1 MESAGSEIRLYE
13 VNKLTDISFLSNVKT
28 VDFIYLETPML
39 NDLSPIKNMDI
50 TNWLTMD
57 CSNLTEIELNIPTT
71 LTGLFLK
78 NCSMIQKASCF
89 YKLEKIKRFQI
100 EGNVSTYILETF
112 ANVKSVSQLF
122 MISNVNNI
130 TTLDAF
136 SNLSIIGNESGFTY
150 KLRILDNKNLINYDG
165 IKNAINSSLSC
176 QISGNKYNPSIADIL
191 AGKQYGDNY

>member
-1 MESAGSEIRLYE
+1 
-13 VNKLTDISFLSNVKT
+13 
-28 VDFIYLETPML
+28 
-39 NDLSPIKNMDI
+39 
-50 TNWLTMD
+50 
-57 CSNLTEIELNIPTT
+57 
-71 LTGLFLK
+71 
-78 NCSMIQKASCF
+78 MIQKASCF

-191 AGKQYGDNY
+191 ADKQYGDNY